1 MRLEGKV
8 ALVTGGGTGIGAA
21 AAEAFVAE
29 GAKVCITG
37 RRQAVLEEYAA
48 KFPRDKMIA
57 CAGDVSKIEDAKRMV
72 DTVLGFGGKL
82 DIVVNNAAAELHG
95 NVIDLDLARW
105 QQMLDT
111 NLTGPFLVCKHA
123 IPHMIKDG
131 GGSIINVASVAAV
144 LAVPEMVAY
153 CTTKAGVLGFTR
165 QIAYDYGVNKIR
177 CNAVLPGAF
186 RTDMFEGSFKGYA
199 ESLGLD
205 FEEFMKIWGAP
216 APLKRVAKPEEIK
229 GLFVFLASDESS
241 YATASEFTYDAG
253 VHNID
258 AAAFNAQNFEAVL
271 KATRAAAAAK

>member
-21 AAEAFVAE
+21 VAEGFVAE

-37 RRQAVLEEYAA
+37 RRQAVLEEYTA

-57 CAGDVSKIEDAKRMV
+57 CAGDVSKIEDVKRMI
-72 DTVLGFGGKL
+72 DTVLGFGGKI

-95 NVIDLDLARW
+95 SVIDLDPAQW

-111 NLTGPFLVCKHA
+111 NLTGPFLVCKYA
-123 IPHMIKDG
+123 LPHMIKNG
-131 GGSIINVASVAAV
+131 GGSIINVASIAAI
-144 LAVPEMVAY
+144 LAVPDMAAY
-153 CTTKAGVLGFTR
+153 CTTKAGLLGFTR
-165 QIAYDYGVNKIR
+165 QVAYDYGVHKIR

-186 RTDMFEGSFKGYA
+186 RTEMFEGSFKGFA
-199 ESLGLD
+199 ESLGLE
-205 FEEFMKIWGAP
+205 FEEFVKIWGSP
-216 APLKRVAKPEEIK
+216 APLKRVAKTEEIK

-258 AAAFNAQNFEAVL
+258 AAAFNAQNFVAVL
-271 KATRAAAAAK
+271 AAARAAAAAK